1 MNYDAMTSDERK
13 ACLDDITVTHPKFV
27 EAFLFIK
34 RHHGNYRPTKKGN
47 CKFLVGVTGS
57 GKSFPLEK
65 YAARFPKETIVG
77 KDIRRVVYVSL
88 PPRSGMKAVAVAI
101 LLALGMSAKESW
113 NYPKLLGLVVHHLK
127 EQKVELLIIDEF
139 QHCVE
144 GLTDVRAWEGA
155 DLVKEVMDRARC
167 QVLCAGLENASD
179 AREVNPQLGRRN
191 RDKLSLTPYSWA
203 NKQDRLDFQA
213 AMREVDGRLPFTTRA
228 GLDKGALLNGVH
240 LGSDGHFG
248 LAMDILKGTS
258 EDAIDDG
265 GESPMITIPLLYRF
279 YRGWKGV
286 EDEINPFKHDP
297 DIVRARVA
305 EDDRQ
310 ADSGESK
317 DAPSAVSSRRSRNGS
332 RKKKP
337 GRVPRS
343 KMNFGRGGSHAA

>member
-1 MNYDAMTSDERK
+1 MDYDAMTSEERK

-47 CKFLVGVTGS
+47 CKFLIGVTGA

-65 YAARFPKETIVG
+65 YAARFPKETDVG

-101 LLALGMSAKESW
+101 LLELGISAKESW
-113 NYPKLLGLVVHHLK
+113 NYPKLLRLVIHHLQ
-127 EQKVELLIIDEF
+127 EQKVELLILDEF
-139 QHCVE
+139 QHCVQ
-144 GLTDVRAWEGA
+144 GLTDLRAWEGA
-155 DLVKEVMDRARC
+155 DLVKEVLDRARC

-191 RDKLSLTPYSWA
+191 RDKLSLTPYSWT
-203 NKQDRLDFQA
+203 NEQDRLDFTA
-213 AMREVDGRLPFTTRA
+213 AMKEVDGRLPFKRRA
-228 GLDKGALLNGVH
+228 GLDKGALLNGIHVA
-240 LGSDGHFG
+240 SDGHFG
-248 LAMDILKGTS
+248 LAMDLLKGTS
-258 EDAIDDG
+258 EDAIDDAG
-265 GESPMITIPLLYRF
+265 QSFMITTHLLYRF
-279 YRGWKGV
+279 YRGWKDV
-286 EDEINPFKHDP
+286 EDELNPFKVDP
-297 DIVRARVA
+297 DIVRARVV

-310 ADSGESK
+310 ADPGASK
-317 DAPSAVSSRRSRNGS
+317 DAPPAVSSRRSRHGN

-343 KMNFGRGGSHAA
+343 RMNFGRKRNDAA

>member
-13 ACLDDITVTHPKFV
+13 ACLDDITITHPKFV

-47 CKFLVGVTGS
+47 CKFLVGVTGA

-65 YAARFPKETIVG
+65 YAARFPAEKIAG
-77 KDIRRVVYVSL
+77 KTIRRVVYVSL

-101 LLALGMSAKESW
+101 LLALGISAKESW
-113 NYPKLLGLVVHHLK
+113 NYPKLLGLVVYHLK
-127 EQKVELLIIDEF
+127 EQKVELLILDEF

-155 DLVKEVMDRARC
+155 DLVKEVMDMARC
-167 QVLCAGLENASD
+167 QVLCAGLEEASE
-179 AREVNPQLGRRN
+179 AREVNPQLGRRS

-203 NKQDRLDFQA
+203 NEQDRLDFQSA
-213 AMREVDGRLPFTTRA
+213 IREADGRLPFKTRA
-228 GLDKGALLNGVH
+228 GLDKGPFLNGIH

-248 LAMDILKGTS
+248 LAMDLLKGTS

-265 GESPMITIPLLYRF
+265 GESPMITMPLLYRF

-286 EDEINPFKHDP
+286 EDELNPFKQDP
-297 DIVRARVA
+297 DVVRARIA
-305 EDDRQ
+305 EDNRQ

-317 DAPSAVSSRRSRNGS
+317 NAPPSVSSRRGKNGS
-332 RKKKP
+332 RRKKP

-343 KMNFGRGGSHAA
+343 KMNFGRGRNNAA